1 MNKYNVLFIF
11 VDSVRRY
18 NSDDDRGRLKVMDEF
33 SKNSVECLN
42 VVTSAPST
50 FMSISAM
57 MSGMP
62 AYFLN
67 RNYNDFIFNAKEF
80 DSLPLILKQN
90 GYSLYN
96 FWMAPISRVTMNEL
110 LPCVPRKYWPKG
122 FKHSKWWS
130 NSKINELV
138 KKTLNLIEH
147 HKSPSFFFVNYHCRD
162 DEKTSDIVAAN
173 IELFREYGYTEENT
187 ITILCSDHGYPDPSK
202 ETGNPSFYKLNNVGH
217 DLVLTDDNIM
227 IPFAIQYPGCEK
239 VKIESTFSTLDIF
252 PTILDILCLN
262 VNKKI
267 QGQSILPVI
276 ENNISAIRDNN
287 KRFFRCDSRLA
298 FQKGKG
304 TAIRNGEFKYIYYHD
319 NFFGDLKEEFFDIQ
333 NDRLEENNLINS
345 TGKKTQTMIDIFRN
359 EFKSSEENAN
369 SFQEK
374 YLLKEFKK
382 KYFNNIAK
390 LENILIVDSAYHSFI
405 NMLARIISEIN
416 KNNNISILN
425 IAEEGPVF
433 NNKTLIGEDGLKLSD
448 LNKKYIA
455 NMITQEEIDLI
466 VFPTSQS
473 KEKEYQLLLNI
484 FKELKLEVLLLDYN
498 LSEMKKM
505 SYLKRIMQSLRGIP
519 FLIYEPINL
528 CRYLIRKLLRV
539 FS

>member
-147 HKSPSFFFVNYHCRD
+147 HKSPSFFFVNYNCRD

-304 TAIRNGEFKYIYYHD
+304 TAIRNGVFKYIYYHD

>member
-1 MNKYNVLFIF
+1 
-11 VDSVRRY
+11 
-18 NSDDDRGRLKVMDEF
+18 MDEF

-147 HKSPSFFFVNYHCRD
+147 HKSPSFFFVNYNCRD